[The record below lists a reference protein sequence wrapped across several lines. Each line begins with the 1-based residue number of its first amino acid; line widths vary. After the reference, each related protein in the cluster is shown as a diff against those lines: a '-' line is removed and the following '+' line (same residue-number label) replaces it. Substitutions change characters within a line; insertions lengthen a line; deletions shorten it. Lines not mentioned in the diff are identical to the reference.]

1 MALAKLTDVQKLA
14 LDCYNKKIE
23 KFSHEGKEIMAEDAL
38 RNEILGLVGGNWDY
52 YSYQENKHKVF
63 RLISEVL
70 TVKMNELTQESF
82 ADFCEVRDYALGDKV
97 EFTVKNDELFKVSNI
112 ADGKNSTRRQRLL
125 GKKVPTVAYK
135 MAVAIYEEFDRF
147 IAGRIDFRE
156 LVDRAAASFQHEIA
170 MQIANAIQTAYTNT
184 HENLKVSSTYS
195 DAELRKLIAKVKGAT
210 GQEVVIYGTPTALG
224 NVEGAAALATLDD
237 KRNYGYTKIFDG
249 VQMLELPQTYNV
261 EADEFG
267 IKDDVLLVLPVGEKI
282 VKLGFEGDLMTIEN
296 TDGTVRDDQQI
307 EFFMQRKMH
316 LGVLV
321 ASRFGAYEIV

>member
-14 LDCYNKKIE
+14 LDCYNKKID
-23 KFSHEGKEIMAEDAL
+23 KFSHNGKEIMAEDAL
-38 RNEILGLVGGNWDY
+38 RNEILGLVGGEWDY
-52 YSYQENKHKVF
+52 YSYQENKHKIF

-70 TVKMNELTQESF
+70 TVKVNELTQESF
-82 ADFCEVRDYALGDKV
+82 AAFCEVRDYALGDKV
-97 EFTVKNDELFKVSNI
+97 EFTVKNTDLFKVSNI

-147 IAGRIDFRE
+147 LAGRIDWKE
-156 LVDRAAASFQHEIA
+156 MVDRAAASFQHEIA
-170 MQIANAIQTAYTNT
+170 MQISGAVQSAYTTT
-184 HENLKVSSTYS
+184 HENLKVSANYS

-210 GQEVVIYGTPTALG
+210 GQEVVIYGTPNALG
-224 NVEGAAALATLDD
+224 NVEGAAALATAED
-237 KRNYGYTKIFDG
+237 KRNFGYTKIFDG
-249 VQMLELPQTYNV
+249 SQLLELPQVYNV
-261 EADEFG
+261 ETNEFG
-267 IKDDVLLVLPVGEKI
+267 VKDNLLLVLPVGEKL
-282 VKLGFEGDLMTIEN
+282 VKLGFEGQLMTVEN
-296 TDGTVRDDQQI
+296 TDGAARDDEQI